1 MMNNPTLWVCETCG
15 GSNVWQPAWVDPNLP
30 EPQEVLRVGDRIE
43 GVEDWCDDCEGE
55 TKIEEKESE

>member
-1 MMNNPTLWVCETCG
+1 MDKPTLWVCETCG
-15 GSNVWQPAWVDPNLP
+15 GSNVWQPAWVDPNRAG
-30 EPQEVLRVGDRIE
+30 EIGAGGDRIE